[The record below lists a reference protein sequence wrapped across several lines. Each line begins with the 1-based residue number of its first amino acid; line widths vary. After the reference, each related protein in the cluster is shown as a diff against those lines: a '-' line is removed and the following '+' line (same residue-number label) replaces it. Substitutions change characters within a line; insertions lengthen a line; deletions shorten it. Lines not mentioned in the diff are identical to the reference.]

1 MLYYYIDHPD
11 PDNNFTVTVVPI
23 NIVGPG
29 EPAVS
34 TILITNI
41 IPSSSLP
48 IHSLSSLLSTTVVIP
63 GICYQD
69 HCSVLIYTGN
79 VRVLSI
85 SELAIV
91 VNTSST
97 INTSSIAP
105 INNNGYYIVRHLS
118 PIRLL
123 YSRALM

>member
-1 MLYYYIDHPD
+1 MLYYSIDHPD
-11 PDNNFTVTVVPI
+11 PDNNLTVTVIPI
-23 NIVGPG
+23 NIVGAG

-34 TILITNI
+34 IILITNI

-48 IHSLSSLLSTTVVIP
+48 IHSLSSLLSTTVVVP

-79 VRVLSI
+79 ERVLSI

-91 VNTSST
+91 VNTSSS
-97 INTSSIAP
+97 INTSSIAS
-105 INNNGYYIVRHLS
+105 INNNGK
-118 PIRLL
+118 PT
-123 YSRALM
+123 

>member
-1 MLYYYIDHPD
+1 MLYYSIDHPD

-23 NIVGPG
+23 NIVGAG

-41 IPSSSLP
+41 IPSSS
-48 IHSLSSLLSTTVVIP
+48 HSLSSLLSTTVVIP

-69 HCSVLIYTGN
+69 HCSILIYTGN
-79 VRVLSI
+79 ERVLSI

-91 VNTSST
+91 VNTSSS
-97 INTSSIAP
+97 INTSSVASIS
-105 INNNGYYIVRHLS
+105 NNGK
-118 PIRLL
+118 
-123 YSRALM
+123 